1 MQFRLFFIFLFCFH
15 LSFCA
20 NRVVN
25 LQGQENGFES
35 VAEFASVYIDND
47 NTITIQNIIDNQIE
61 FESLN
66 SPSPNFDF
74 TTSSYWI
81 KFSLNN
87 SSDREKFFIET
98 ARPLTNI
105 ADLYFF
111 NSVGE
116 VQVLKNGDE
125 SPFALREIKHRKIIF
140 PVELAKNQV
149 TDFYLNLRCDGE
161 VLIVPIKVWTPVA
174 FENQDYKEQFIMG
187 SYYGML
193 IFVII
198 IYFFFYLA
206 LKEKSFLYYV
216 IYVISLFAFQFAI
229 DGYGFQYL
237 FPNALW
243 FANHSIL
250 FFAGLTVVFI
260 VKYTQEFLQLKTW
273 SPLLNGTFNI
283 FIWTTIVLTIFS
295 LVDGPTYKYCFP
307 LINITSLISTL
318 TILGTILWAIQQKR
332 IVSKLFLTAFIF
344 LIVGAVIFILGNFNL
359 IEPSFFTIQGI
370 KLGSAL
376 EVVFLSLTMANKFS
390 EIQQEKEKA
399 QADLLNQMDQANE
412 KLEAQV
418 KERTAEINEQKEI
431 LAEQHDEIIDSINY
445 AKGIQ
450 DSILPEDNK
459 IKKHLPN
466 SFVLFRPKDI
476 VSGDFYWMD
485 FKDDTSYFTAADC
498 TGHGVPGGFVSMV
511 GANGL
516 NRCVNEYDLTK
527 PADILDRLT
536 LLVQDAFK
544 GRKDGMDM
552 SVCSYQEKS
561 KILQWAGAQNP
572 MFLISKHELIIT
584 SDQTTY
590 KTLELEGSE
599 FKLHDFKPNKQ
610 PVANYDYSVSF
621 SNHEIKMNIGDRIY
635 LITDGF
641 PDQFGG
647 SKGKKFM
654 TKNLKKLLLENHSR
668 PMNQMHD
675 ILNTSIENW
684 MKEAG
689 AEQIDDICIFG
700 VEI

>member
-1 MQFRLFFIFLFCFH
+1 MQFRLIFIFLFCFH
-15 LSFCA
+15 ISFSA
-20 NRVVN
+20 NRVVE
-25 LQGQENGFES
+25 LEGKESGFQS
-35 VAEFASVYIDND
+35 IAEFSGVYIDYD
-47 NTITIQNIIDNQIE
+47 NTITIQNILNNQIE

-66 SPSPNFDF
+66 SQSPNFDF

-81 KFSLNN
+81 KFSLKN
-87 SSDREKFFIET
+87 SSDLEKFFIET
-98 ARPLTNI
+98 ARPLTNN
-105 ADLYFF
+105 ADLYFV
-111 NSVGE
+111 NSLGE
-116 VQVLKNGDE
+116 IQILKNGDA

-140 PVELAKNQV
+140 PIELTKNQV
-149 TDFYLNLRCDGE
+149 TDFYLNLKCDGE
-161 VLIVPIKVWTPVA
+161 VLIVPIKVWTPEA
-174 FENQDYKEQFIMG
+174 FENQDYIEQFFMG

-198 IYFFFYLA
+198 IYFFFYAA
-206 LKEKSFLYYV
+206 LKEKSFFYYV
-216 IYVISLFAFQFAI
+216 IYVISLFLFQFAI
-229 DGYGFQYL
+229 DGYSFQYF
-237 FPNALW
+237 FPNSLW
-243 FANHSIL
+243 FANHSVL
-250 FFAGLTVVFI
+250 FFAGITVVFV
-260 VKYTQEFLQLKTW
+260 VKYAQEFLQLKTW
-273 SPLLNGTFNI
+273 TPKLYRTFNV
-283 FIWTTIVLTIFS
+283 FIWTTASLTILS
-295 LVDGPTYKYCFP
+295 LIDGPTYEYCFP
-307 LINITSLISTL
+307 LINVTSLISTL
-318 TILGTILWAIQQKR
+318 TILGTILWAIKQKR
-332 IVSKLFLTAFIF
+332 KVSKLFLAAFIF
-344 LIVGAVIFILGNFNL
+344 LILGAVIFILGNFNL

-370 KLGSAL
+370 KIGSAL

-450 DSILPEDNK
+450 DSILPEDDK

-485 FKDDTSYFTAADC
+485 FKGDTSYFTAADC

-527 PADILDRLT
+527 PSDILDRLT
-536 LLVQDAFK
+536 LLVRDAFK
-544 GRKDGMDM
+544 DRKDGMDM
-552 SVCSYQEKS
+552 SICSYQEKS
-561 KILQWAGAQNP
+561 KVLQWAGAHNP
-572 MFLISKHELIIT
+572 MFIVSKSEPKVSEGT
-584 SDQTTY
+584 EFKS
-590 KTLELEGSE
+590 LELDGNECA
-599 FKLHDFKPNKQ
+599 LYDFKPNKQ

-635 LITDGF
+635 LLTDGF